1 MFLNQPKAGRRLS
14 RPGNSAVPLL
24 LRFDGDES
32 GDGNQRRR
40 TEDMVHVHE
49 LSQKTYGERPTEGDL
64 RRETTNAGYGERL
77 ERDHHSYGVICIVLL
92 F

>member
-32 GDGNQRRR
+32 GDGNQRRG

-49 LSQKTYGERPTEGDL
+49 LSQKANGERPTERDHLHRL
-64 RRETTNAGYGERL
+64 RRETTTRTE
-77 ERDHHSYGVICIVLL
+77 
-92 F
+92 

>member
-32 GDGNQRRR
+32 GDGNQRRG

-49 LSQKTYGERPTEGDL
+49 LSQKERPPTL
-64 RRETTNAGYGERL
+64 AT